1 MGPPRR
7 SRSPAQSQSRACLNC
22 QKRKSR
28 CLLSRNGGGPCS
40 YCSRTGKTCSFVNPP
55 DRTPLT
61 RRNLDAAELRCVQ
74 LQSLLQSLHPHLDID
89 AAIANFDSN
98 GPNNP
103 PNLDFEDTQ
112 AEIEADQDQP
122 AHEFEWHESALPIH
136 SGSPAGDLRMKD
148 GMATLSTLDAGYL
161 GSSSGSNLLQEIAS
175 MLPELATPSV
185 SSEHHSN
192 NSPGT
197 WRSRRAPENI
207 LDPPGLASSAITGH
221 LIDAYFLFYN
231 VSYPILHERTF
242 REKVASRQQRR
253 SKSSWNVIYFMV
265 LAVGHWIST
274 TDAHHEQSKYYS
286 AARSYLSIQML
297 ESGTVETVQ
306 AFLLMGNYLQKID
319 RPNTGY
325 NFVGIAYKMAL
336 GLGMHRETPG
346 VEDNIGHERR
356 RQLFWTVYCFDS
368 GFNITTGRPPN
379 VSEGVVDTR
388 IPLNIQDKD
397 LPLIS
402 PVPAPVDCPTTLS
415 AIIAQAQLARLANVL
430 YHEFLLA
437 KTVNAKLEYQVAEAT
452 ERNLTSWRQNL
463 PSYFTSP
470 DVPTWFLGPRAVVLW
485 KEQNLRIILWRGST
499 RYHSFLPS
507 KMDAEKRCL
516 EVAMQSI
523 HDIATF
529 CRADDGILH
538 LGIAWYA
545 TYFLF
550 QAALVLEASYLDKE
564 NQQRSDDETAIW
576 QVVVA
581 EAREC
586 LVTLSQKS
594 KSASRCLEVLDLI
607 HRRTQTRNIIEH
619 GHTAAHPGELL
630 GGYQP
635 QQPLPVDA
643 EAATIVGGVGS
654 ECPVPVNEFGLYD
667 DTSDLTLRMIL
678 DQTPWG
684 YLDNTPMDAMF
695 NDWIYPQ
702 FELQNDS

>member
-1 MGPPRR
+1 MGPSRR
-7 SRSPAQSQSRACLNC
+7 SRSPTQSRACLNC

-28 CLLSRNGGGPCS
+28 CLLSQNGDKPCA
-40 YCSRTGKTCSFVNPP
+40 YCSRTGKICSFVNPP
-55 DRTPLT
+55 NRTPLT
-61 RRNLDAAELRCVQ
+61 RRNLDAAELRCAQ
-74 LQSLLQSLHPHLDID
+74 LQSLLQSLHPQLNVDL
-89 AAIANFDSN
+89 AIANLEAEGQGGIEPVDFD
-98 GPNNP
+98 
-103 PNLDFEDTQ
+103 DTQ
-112 AEIEADQDQP
+112 TRISAEREQP
-122 AHEFEWHESALPIH
+122 AHKFEWHETLLPLD
-136 SGSPAGDLRMKD
+136 SGSPTGNVRVKD
-148 GMATLSTLDAGYL
+148 GMAMLSTLDAGYL

-175 MLPELATPSV
+175 MLPELATPGV
-185 SSEHHSN
+185 SSEHQDH
-192 NSPGT
+192 SPGS
-197 WRSRRAPENI
+197 WQPNRVPGGL
-207 LDPPGLASSAITGH
+207 LDLPGLASSAITGH

-242 REKVASRQQRR
+242 REKVAGRQQRR
-253 SKSSWNVIYFMV
+253 CKSSWNVTYFMV
-265 LAVGHWIST
+265 LAFGHWVST
-274 TDAHHEQSKYYS
+274 TDAHHEQSNYYS

-325 NFVGIAYKMAL
+325 NFIGIAYKMAL
-336 GLGMHRETPG
+336 GLGLHRESPG
-346 VEDNIGHERR
+346 VEDNVDHERR
-356 RQLFWTVYCFDS
+356 RQLFWIVYCFDS

-388 IPLNIQDKD
+388 IPRNIQDKD
-397 LPLIS
+397 LDLIS
-402 PVPAPVDCPTTLS
+402 PVPQEVNFPTALS
-415 AIIAQAQLARLANVL
+415 AIIAQAQLAKLANVM

-437 KTVNAKLEYQVAEAT
+437 KTANAKLEYQVAEAT
-452 ERNLTSWRQNL
+452 ERSMITWRQTL
-463 PSYFTSP
+463 PSYFMSP

-523 HDIATF
+523 HDIAAF
-529 CRADDGILH
+529 CKTYDGILH

-550 QAALVLEASYLDKE
+550 QAALVLEASYLNKE
-564 NQQRSDDETAIW
+564 NQQRSVEETAIW
-576 QVVVA
+576 QVVVS
-581 EAREC
+581 EAHDC
-586 LVTLSQKS
+586 LVTLAQKS

-607 HRRTQTRNIIEH
+607 HRKTRVQNFVEEQPATTQ
-619 GHTAAHPGELL
+619 PGEIL
-630 GGYQP
+630 GGYQH
-635 QQPLPVDA
+635 QQVINDHGEIAPLA
-643 EAATIVGGVGS
+643 EETGNDDTVIA
-654 ECPVPVNEFGLYD
+654 VNELGLCD
-667 DTSDLTLRMIL
+667 EASDLTLRMIL

-702 FELQNDS
+702 FESQNNG

>member
-1 MGPPRR
+1 MGPSRR
-7 SRSPAQSQSRACLNC
+7 SRSPVQPRACLNC

-28 CLLSRNGGGPCS
+28 CLLSRTGGGPCS

-61 RRNLDAAELRCVQ
+61 RRNLDAAELRCLQ
-74 LQSLLQSLHPHLDID
+74 LQSLLQSLHPQLNID
-89 AAIANFDSN
+89 VAIANLDANGRSN
-98 GPNNP
+98 ATPI
-103 PNLDFEDTQ
+103 DFEDVQ
-112 AEIEADQDQP
+112 AQIETDQDQP
-122 AHEFEWHESALPIH
+122 AHEFEWHETSLPLD
-136 SGSPAGDLRMKD
+136 SGSPAGDLRIKD

-192 NSPGT
+192 SPGT

-207 LDPPGLASSAITGH
+207 LDPPGLASLAITGH

-253 SKSSWNVIYFMV
+253 CKSSWNVIYFMV
-265 LAVGHWIST
+265 LAFGHWIST

-346 VEDNIGHERR
+346 IEDNIGHERR

-388 IPLNIQDKD
+388 IPRNIQDKD
-397 LPLIS
+397 LALIS
-402 PVPAPVDCPTTLS
+402 PVPGAVDCPTTLS

-437 KTVNAKLEYQVAEAT
+437 KTANAKLEYQVAEAT
-452 ERNLTSWRQNL
+452 ERNLATWRQTL

-523 HDIATF
+523 HDIAAF
-529 CRADDGILH
+529 CSAYDGILH

-564 NQQRSDDETAIW
+564 NQQRSDEETAAW
-576 QVVVA
+576 QVVVS

-586 LVTLSQKS
+586 LVILARKS

-607 HRRTQTRNIIEH
+607 HRRTQARNIVEPD
-619 GHTAAHPGELL
+619 HTASQPGQILE
-630 GGYQP
+630 GYQ
-635 QQPLPVDA
+635 QQLPVPGHG
-643 EAATIVGGVGS
+643 EAALVGAPGG
-654 ECPVPVNEFGLYD
+654 ECAIAVNEFGLYD

-702 FELQNDS
+702 FELQNDN